1 MNVHEAL
8 LAGSPPGAAYVER
21 TIGFATAGEPG

>member
-1 MNVHEAL
+1 MNVYEAR
-8 LAGSPPGAAYVER
+8 LAVSPPGAAYVER